1 MRIAVANLKGGT
13 AKTTT
18 AVYLA
23 RYLGATVVDA
33 DPQGSATTWAEAVAR
48 EDGAQEG
55 RVAGLGVPVV
65 HLPDPKLA
73 GRLPGADRI
82 VIDCSPRDHNIT
94 DAAIALADL
103 VVVPT
108 ATTSADM
115 ERTWATLDL
124 AARLG
129 TPAAVLLVRARPLTL
144 SFRAALE
151 ALADE
156 KATVLKARIPQREAL
171 AVAWGHQLGPA
182 AFGYDL
188 AAREVEEL
196 VRVAR
201 GPVSAGPRPDSRWKS
216 P

>member
-33 DPQGSATTWAEAVAR
+33 DPQGSATAWAKAVEQDSA
-48 EDGAQEG
+48 
-55 RVAGLGVPVV
+55 AGQNRAFVPVV

-73 GRLPGADRI
+73 GRLPKASRL
-82 VIDCSPRDHNIT
+82 VVDCSPRDHRIT
-94 DAAIALADL
+94 DAAVALADL

-124 AARLG
+124 AASAGKR
-129 TPAAVLLVRARPLTL
+129 AAVLVVKARP
-144 SFRAALE
+144 
-151 ALADE
+151 
-156 KATVLKARIPQREAL
+156 
-171 AVAWGHQLGPA
+171 
-182 AFGYDL
+182 
-188 AAREVEEL
+188 
-196 VRVAR
+196 
-201 GPVSAGPRPDSRWKS
+201 
-216 P
+216 

>member
-23 RYLGATVVDA
+23 RYLEATVVDA
-33 DPQGSATTWAEAVAR
+33 DPQGSATAWAKAV
-48 EDGAQEG
+48 EQDGGE
-55 RVAGLGVPVV
+55 LVPVV

-73 GRLPGADRI
+73 GRLPRVDRL
-82 VIDCSPRDHNIT
+82 VVDCSPRDHRIT

-124 AARLG
+124 AASANKR
-129 TPAAVLLVRARPLTL
+129 AAVLLVRARPWTR
-144 SFRAALE
+144 SFKAALQ
-151 ALADE
+151 ALDDE
-156 KATVLKARIPQREAL
+156 KVHVLKARIPQREAL
-171 AVAWGHQLGPA
+171 AVAWGHPLGPES
-182 AFGYDL
+182 FGYSL
-188 AAREVEEL
+188 AAKEVEKL
-196 VRVAR
+196 VRRA
-201 GPVSAGPRPDSRWKS
+201 
-216 P
+216 

>member
-1 MRIAVANLKGGT
+1 VRAAPARPTSVRIAVANLKGGT

-33 DPQGSATTWAEAVAR
+33 DPQGSAVTWATAV
-48 EDGAQEG
+48 EQDG
-55 RVAGLGVPVV
+55 RSFVPVV

-73 GRLPGADRI
+73 SRLPSADRL
-82 VIDCSPRDHNIT
+82 VVDCSPRDHRIT
-94 DAAIALADL
+94 DAAISLADL

-124 AARLG
+124 AAKLG
-129 TPAAVLLVRARPLTL
+129 KPAAVLLVRARPWTL
-144 SFRAALE
+144 SFRAALA

-156 KATVLKARIPQREAL
+156 KATVLRARVPQREAM
-171 AVAWGHQLGPA
+171 AVAWGHPLGAEPY
-182 AFGYDL
+182 GYDL
-188 AAREVEEL
+188 AASEVEEL
-196 VRVAR
+196 VATGGPSR
-201 GPVSAGPRPDSRWKS
+201 G
-216 P
+216 